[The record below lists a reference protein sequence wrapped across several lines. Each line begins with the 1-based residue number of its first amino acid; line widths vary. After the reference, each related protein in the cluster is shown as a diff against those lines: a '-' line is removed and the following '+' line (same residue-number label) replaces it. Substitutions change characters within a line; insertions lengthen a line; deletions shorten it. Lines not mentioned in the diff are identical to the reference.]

1 MGGDI
6 GCRSEKVIEFKKK
19 IMAHL
24 IIKNV
29 GPIKHVDIELNKVNI
44 IMGPQSSGKSTINKI
59 ACYCSWVEK
68 KVSLDQSFGFFEE
81 ENVFINELVRFHKL
95 KGYIQ
100 PETYIEFE
108 STIVKF
114 KYSHQHGKPQFEWT
128 DRFAYK
134 RVKISYVS
142 AERNMV
148 AAIPNWFDVKFVD
161 NNILS
166 FMSDWGTARQLYS
179 KELPLSTIIGDVKYY
194 FDKSSNKDYVI
205 VNSDTTLE
213 FTDTS
218 SGLQSIIPMNV
229 LLDNMIYAF
238 DKIDDISN
246 FKRLQQKTE
255 LMELIYILKNFSSSR
270 RRRVVGQIEFKNG
283 FISEW
288 KKFENDESEK
298 EFNTIIDNLTNTKS
312 CRFYIEEPEQNLFPS
327 AQRDL
332 LYYMVKAIN
341 SNDDHK
347 LFITTHSP
355 YILYALNNCMMGY
368 LVKDKMPEAEKN
380 EVSCRNSWINPELV
394 SVWEIKD
401 GELRTTAES
410 RNNTIQGEDGLI
422 SDNYF
427 DENMKEVMDDFYK
440 MLNYY
445 GDDKDRD

>member
-1 MGGDI
+1 
-6 GCRSEKVIEFKKK
+6 
-19 IMAHL
+19 MAHL

-29 GPIKHVDIELNKVNI
+29 GPIKNVDIELNKVNI

-68 KVSLDQSFGFFEE
+68 KVSLDQSFDFFEE
-81 ENVFINELVRFHKL
+81 ENVFVNELVRFHKL

-100 PETYIEFE
+100 SGTYIEFE
-108 STIVKF
+108 SAIVKF
-114 KYSHQHGKPQFEWT
+114 AYSHQHGKPQFEWI

-179 KELPLSTIIGDVKYY
+179 KESPLSTIISDVKYY

-229 LLDNMIYAF
+229 LIDNMIYAF

-246 FKRLQQKTE
+246 FKRLQQKIK
-255 LMELIYILKNFSSSR
+255 LMEKIYISKYSKN
-270 RRRVVGQIEFKNG
+270 
-283 FISEW
+283 
-288 KKFENDESEK
+288 EK
-298 EFNTIIDNLTNTKS
+298 EKIRIALLSSIFKDNKEDFLTFIDDDSENEYNTIIDNLTNTKS

-327 AQRDL
+327 TQRHL
-332 LYYMVKAIN
+332 LYYMMEAIK

-368 LVKDKMPEAEKN
+368 LVKDKMPEAEAN

-427 DENMKEVMDDFYK
+427 DEIMKEVMDDFYK

-445 GDDKDRD
+445 GDDKDED